1 MLGSMNSS
9 SYPHDDHLRHLLDQR
24 SARTDINGRF
34 SSVSEYSD
42 TPSVYSHRFS
52 PIPQDRGYGDN
63 VKDISFGISHR
74 HPVNSEPRS
83 PMSDREMLND
93 PSASSLDLDDDYRS
107 SYASS
112 NTYDEDSESALNA
125 ADVGEDPRMS
135 MLGPK
140 MRIHGRAPWEM
151 GDDTL
156 EEGDESD
163 SSGKSRAFSTKRAQ
177 GKGEGF
183 IKGFGRSSSNPRS
196 TLASRPSNESNRPRE
211 RSKGSFETTASTVS
225 NSQGALQ

>member
-1 MLGSMNSS
+1 MLRSMNSS

-24 SARTDINGRF
+24 SARADINGRF

-52 PIPQDRGYGDN
+52 PIPQDKGYGDN
-63 VKDISFGISHR
+63 VKDINFDISH
-74 HPVNSEPRS
+74 PQLVNSEPRS

-112 NTYDEDSESALNA
+112 NTYDEDNENTLNA
-125 ADVGEDPRMS
+125 ADVEEDPRMS

-151 GDDTL
+151 GEDTL

-183 IKGFGRSSSNPRS
+183 IKSFGRSSSNP
-196 TLASRPSNESNRPRE
+196 LASRRSNESNRPRE